1 MVYGE
6 IFALIAAFSWALG
19 GITLKNPSTQLPPF
33 YLSKWRNTAALITIA
48 LVTIFSGLVNQLGT
62 IPLKSII
69 YILLSGVVGLTLGS
83 TFYIKALS
91 YINLSRAYPICNSSW
106 IILVGISAYFFL
118 GESVTVNMLVGA
130 LLILLGMTFLTSEKN
145 LSPKAKSDFYLGY
158 LFALLAGTCWAIAS
172 VFLKLGIT
180 GVHPSLVNFIRLPAA
195 ILPLII
201 LSQREKVTNINSNKR
216 NWLLVQTCTSGILDQ
231 FVASYFFFTAIQHIG
246 IAKTTILGVTS
257 PLFVAPLSI
266 LFLKEKITVKVAL
279 GTLLCVLGAW
289 LTILF

>member
-19 GITLKNPSTQLPPF
+19 GITLKKPSTQLPLF
-33 YLSKWRNTAALITIA
+33 YLSKWRNIAALITIV
-48 LVTIFSGLVNQLGT
+48 LVTVFSGLLNQLGD

-69 YILLSGVVGLTLGS
+69 YIILSGVVGLTVGS

-91 YINLSRAYPICNSSW
+91 YINLSRAFPICNSFW
-106 IILVGISAYFFL
+106 IILVGVLAYFIL
-118 GESVTVNMLVGA
+118 GESITVYMLVGA
-130 LLILLGMTFLTSEKN
+130 VLILLGMTLLTSEKN
-145 LSPKAKSDFYLGY
+145 LTPKAKSDFYLGF
-158 LFALLAGTCWAIAS
+158 LFAMLAGTCWAIAG

-180 GVHPSLVNFIRLPAA
+180 GVHPFLVNFIRLPVA

-201 LSQREKVTNINSNKR
+201 LSQREKVNNISSNNR
-216 NWLLVQTCTSGILDQ
+216 NWLLVQTFTSGILDQ
-231 FVASYFFFTAIQHIG
+231 LVASYFFFTAIQQIG

-266 LFLKEKITVKVAL
+266 LFLKEKITVKIAI

>member
-6 IFALIAAFSWALG
+6 IFSLIAAFSWALG
-19 GITLKNPSTQLPPF
+19 GIALKNPSTQLPPL
-33 YLSKWRNTAALITIA
+33 YLNKWRNSVALIIIA
-48 LVTIFSGLVNQLGT
+48 LVTIFSGLINQLGA

-69 YILLSGVVGLTLGS
+69 YILLSGMVGLTIGS

-91 YINLSRAYPICNSSW
+91 YINLSRAYPICNSFW
-106 IILVGISAYFFL
+106 ITLVGISAYFFL
-118 GESVTVNMLVGA
+118 GESITVYMIIGA
-130 LLILLGMTFLTSEKN
+130 LLILLGMIFLTSEKN
-145 LSPKAKSDFYLGY
+145 LTPKAKTDFYLGY

-180 GVHPSLVNFIRLPAA
+180 EVHPFLVNFIRLPVA
-195 ILPLII
+195 IIPLII
-201 LSQREKVTNINSNKR
+201 LSKREKVININSNKR
-216 NWLLVQTCTSGILDQ
+216 NWLLVQTCTSGVLDQ
-231 FVASYFFFTAIQHIG
+231 LVASYFFFTAIQHIG

-266 LFLKEKITVKVAL
+266 LFLKEKITLRVAL

-289 LTILF
+289 LTVLF